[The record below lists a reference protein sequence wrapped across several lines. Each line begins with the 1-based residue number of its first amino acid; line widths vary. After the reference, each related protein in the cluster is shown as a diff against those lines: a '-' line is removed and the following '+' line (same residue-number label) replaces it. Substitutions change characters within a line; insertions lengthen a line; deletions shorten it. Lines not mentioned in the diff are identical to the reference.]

1 MTVCEENRDKIES
14 SITSI
19 VANLGIK
26 RSAEELLQRLKPIA
40 VALDK
45 VQRDDC
51 TIADAVNI
59 WKQLETD
66 LPLET
71 RDSKQKFKKRIQ
83 QALSAHHFLANV
95 MHPSF
100 RGQSLTD
107 KEAES
112 AIELAAT
119 QHEAIVPDLI
129 KLKAQSL
136 PFTKYMFADNVIK
149 GVKPVDWW
157 LSQADRIHPETV
169 SVAKQLLTATS
180 SSAGVKRVFSS
191 FGLVHSRLRNRLGV
205 AKAGKLV
212 FLFKLLNRKP
222 MDTDEDCDISTTG

>member
-1 MTVCEENRDKIES
+1 MPQEVRWNTMADCLESRIKNWPILMTICEENRDSADKIES
-14 SITSI
+14 SIASI
-19 VANLGIK
+19 VSNLGIK

-45 VQRDDC
+45 VQRDNC

-71 RDSKQKFKKRIQ
+71 RDTKQKFKKRIQ

-112 AIELAAT
+112 AVELAET

-129 KLKAQSL
+129 NLKAQSS
-136 PFTKYMFADNVIK
+136 PFPKNMFADNVIK
-149 GVKPVDWW
+149 SVV
-157 LSQADRIHPETV
+157 SQADCIHPE
-169 SVAKQLLTATS
+169 QFLLQNS
-180 SSAGVKRVFSS
+180 Y
-191 FGLVHSRLRNRLGV
+191 
-205 AKAGKLV
+205 
-212 FLFKLLNRKP
+212 
-222 MDTDEDCDISTTG
+222 